1 MVIPYIS
8 NRWPG
13 DIPTLIWLV
22 YLWFIYGL
30 SMVYL
35 WYIPSFGWALGPFKA
50 EGSRL
55 EGDGKRVKSRVIMFK
70 YVNEDGIKAIP
81 CR

>member
-1 MVIPYIS
+1 
-8 NRWPG
+8 
-13 DIPTLIWLV
+13 
-22 YLWFIYGL
+22 
-30 SMVYL
+30 MVYL

-55 EGDGKRVKSRVIMFK
+55 EGDGKRVKSRAIKFK
-70 YVNEDGIKAIP
+70 YVNEDSIKAIP